1 MGLGL
6 VRHLVAHAW
15 LEQKL
20 PAIFELGI
28 ELALEA
34 KEDVTF
40 GAPMVGQITRRVF
53 HHPYP
58 DVPELLRAPIGG
70 PGDAFVFGGLDG

>member
-6 VRHLVAHAW
+6 VGHLVAHAW

-20 PAIFELGI
+20 PAIFELGVQ
-28 ELALEA
+28 LSLEA
-34 KEDVTF
+34 KQDVAL
-40 GAPMVGQITRRVF
+40 GAPMIGQVTRRVL
-53 HHPYP
+53 HHPHP

-70 PGDAFVFGGLDG
+70 PGDAFMFGGLDR